1 MTRVLI
7 TGASGFIG
15 SYLVQ
20 HLTGFEIKTLSLKH
34 PNWIDQSFASDV
46 IIHCAGLAHATKSIP
61 EQTYH
66 QVNCELTK
74 QLVNKAMQDQVKQFI
89 YLSTALVFGEGHVG
103 AITMDSPLQPVS
115 AYAKSKV
122 CAEQVVDAAKELKS
136 LILRIPLVL
145 GDAPKGNL
153 KSLAKLARISPI
165 FIDVQNRRSVLTLTD
180 LTTII
185 QEAIQNQQEGVLHP
199 KSYDCSTSE
208 LYTNYR
214 THTWM
219 IPIPR
224 WLMKTARMRSRFFAK
239 LFGDFYYQLVGDTHE
254 A

>member
-1 MTRVLI
+1 MKRVLI

-20 HLTGFEIKTLSLKH
+20 NLKGFEIKTLSLRN
-34 PNWIDQSFASDV
+34 PDWINQPLECDV
-46 IIHCAGLAHATKSIP
+46 VIHCAGIAHATSKIP
-61 EQTYH
+61 EETYFH
-66 QVNCELTK
+66 VNCELTK
-74 QLVNKAMQDQVKQFI
+74 QLVEKAMKEHVKHFI

-115 AYAKSKV
+115 AYAASKA
-122 CAEQVVDAAKELKS
+122 CGENILLTSASLPS
-136 LILRIPLVL
+136 LILRLPLIL

-165 FIDVQNRRSVLTLTD
+165 FIDVQNRRSVLTLAD

-185 QEAIQNQQEGVLHP
+185 QEAIKIQQEGVLHP

-208 LYTNYR
+208 LYANYQ

-224 WLMKTARMRSRFFAK
+224 WLMKAARTRSRFFAK
-239 LFGDFYYQLVGDTHE
+239 LFGDFYYDLNGE
-254 A
+254 AK

>member
-1 MTRVLI
+1 
-7 TGASGFIG
+7 
-15 SYLVQ
+15 LVQ
-20 HLTGFEIKTLSLKH
+20 HLTGFDIETLSLR
-34 PNWIDQSFASDV
+34 DASWMQRPLNCDV
-46 IIHCAGLAHATKSIP
+46 VLHCAGIAHATSKIP
-61 EQTYH
+61 EETYFH
-66 QVNCELTK
+66 VNCELTK
-74 QLVNKAMQDQVKQFI
+74 QLVEKAMKEHVKHFI

-115 AYAKSKV
+115 AYAASKA
-122 CAEQVVDAAKELKS
+122 CGENILLTSASLPS
-136 LILRIPLVL
+136 LILRLPLIL

-165 FIDVQNRRSVLTLTD
+165 FIDVQNRRSVLTLAD

-185 QEAIQNQQEGVLHP
+185 QEAIKIQQEGVLHP

-208 LYTNYR
+208 LYANYQ

-224 WLMKTARMRSRFFAK
+224 WLMKAARTRSRFFAK
-239 LFGDFYYQLVGDTHE
+239 LFGDFYYDLNGE
-254 A
+254 AK

>member
-1 MTRVLI
+1 MKRVLI

-20 HLTGFEIKTLSLKH
+20 HLTGFDIETLSLR
-34 PNWIDQSFASDV
+34 DASWMQRPLNCDV
-46 IIHCAGLAHATKSIP
+46 VLHCAGIAHATSKIP
-61 EQTYH
+61 EETYFH
-66 QVNCELTK
+66 VNCELTK
-74 QLVNKAMQDQVKQFI
+74 QLVEKAMKEHVKHFI
-89 YLSTALVFGEGHVG
+89 YVSTALVFGEGHVG

-115 AYAKSKV
+115 AYAASKA
-122 CAEQVVDAAKELKS
+122 CGENILLTSASLPS
-136 LILRIPLVL
+136 LILRLPLIL

-165 FIDVQNRRSVLTLTD
+165 FIDVQNRRSVLTLAD

-185 QEAIQNQQEGVLHP
+185 QEAIQIQQEGVLYP

-208 LYTNYR
+208 LYANYR

-219 IPIPR
+219 MPIPR
-224 WLMKTARMRSRFFAK
+224 WLIKAARTRSRFFAK
-239 LFGDFYYQLVGDTHE
+239 LFGDFYYE
-254 A
+254 NSSS